1 MAGLN
6 CEIKWETRLCE
17 VNGELGYF
25 HCWEHWSN
33 VIDTSPLRGGHP
45 GGQIGQVH
53 GIIEFTDGVRRVDP
67 SKIKF
72 CDEENALLAEMAKH
86 HQEGDALKFAFYRM
100 MTLRPFKARSMLLS
114 LTKGHR
120 HQVSEHE
127 PDARVYEWGSF
138 GINHRGS
145 CAHHL

>member
-45 GGQIGQVH
+45 GVLSRHLQ
-53 GIIEFTDGVRRVDP
+53 T
-67 SKIKF
+67 
-72 CDEENALLAEMAKH
+72 
-86 HQEGDALKFAFYRM
+86 
-100 MTLRPFKARSMLLS
+100 TSMWIAP
-114 LTKGHR
+114 K
-120 HQVSEHE
+120 
-127 PDARVYEWGSF
+127 
-138 GINHRGS
+138 
-145 CAHHL
+145 

>member
-53 GIIEFTDGVRRVDP
+53 GIIEFTDGVPSESTIVDRAL
-67 SKIKF
+67 IIY
-72 CDEENALLAEMAKH
+72 EE
-86 HQEGDALKFAFYRM
+86 
-100 MTLRPFKARSMLLS
+100 
-114 LTKGHR
+114 
-120 HQVSEHE
+120 
-127 PDARVYEWGSF
+127 
-138 GINHRGS
+138 
-145 CAHHL
+145 

>member
-53 GIIEFTDGVRRVDP
+53 GILSNDDP
-67 SKIKF
+67 AAFQSSINAFIADKKVIDIKYQSM
-72 CDEENALLAEMAKH
+72 NLT
-86 HQEGDALKFAFYRM
+86 LKF
-100 MTLRPFKARSMLLS
+100 TNGVP
-114 LTKGHR
+114 
-120 HQVSEHE
+120 SESIIV
-127 PDARVYEWGSF
+127 DRALIIYEE
-138 GINHRGS
+138 
-145 CAHHL
+145 